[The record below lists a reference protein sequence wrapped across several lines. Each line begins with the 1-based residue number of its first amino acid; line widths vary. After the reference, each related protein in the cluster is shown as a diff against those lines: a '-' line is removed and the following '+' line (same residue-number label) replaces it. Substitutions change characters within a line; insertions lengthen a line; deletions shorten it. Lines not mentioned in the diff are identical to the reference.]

1 VHLWRRLVLM
11 HELHR
16 PVWPLRRLAHSWRL
30 PRFRGFRGFHIAQ
43 KKPCAAARVDVLVLD
58 PDSTRLSK
66 LASKLTTLGMQVMST
81 ITSHE
86 ARAEAA
92 RLNPRVIVASSPL
105 GVAGAGDLLDDI
117 HGRRSSTARPVMIAF
132 SVDDARL
139 DWADWDRWFPRSA
152 DPSDIAQ
159 AVTEALGPR

>member
-1 VHLWRRLVLM
+1 
-11 HELHR
+11 
-16 PVWPLRRLAHSWRL
+16 
-30 PRFRGFRGFHIAQ
+30 
-43 KKPCAAARVDVLVLD
+43 
-58 PDSTRLSK
+58 LSK